1 MRAARSAR
9 TTSKS
14 LAGQV
19 VQHVLGRVEHGRVRR
34 PAGALGQ
41 VGRVVADHEEV
52 PPGARAAKARRITV
66 AALRR
71 RGPAGR
77 RSPRGRGRPA
87 GAWSSA
93 SPTCQSIRPHSS
105 GSCSASRRPFSIAT
119 GEKSIA
125 VTCQPRSASQR
136 ALRPS
141 PHARSRAR
149 PGGRSAS
156 SCSTNWLGPA
166 DHTSSVAAYL
176 LVPGG
181 GVHEL
186 SLLRLCGLL
195 RSQLAAYVLHVEV
208 AHGLDQLVE
217 RRRRQRAGLGEDQ
230 DALAEDH
237 QRRDRGDLRSSGQG
251 VLLLGVDRAEGQV
264 GVGLRRG
271 LVGRRELAARAAPAR
286 PEVDEERVVLLD
298 ALLEVLTR
306 QLDRGHGSTV
316 CDGQWLAPGL
326 VPPAVTS
333 PAGPA

>member
-1 MRAARSAR
+1 MSWR
-9 TTSKS
+9 
-14 LAGQV
+14 
-19 VQHVLGRVEHGRVRR
+19 
-34 PAGALGQ
+34 
-41 VGRVVADHEEV
+41 DHEE
-52 PPGARAAKARRITV
+52 GAAGREGCEGAAHHRR
-66 AALRR
+66 ALRR
-71 RGPAGR
+71 RRSAGR

-87 GAWSSA
+87 GALSA
-93 SPTCQSIRPHSS
+93 RRRPASRSGRSS

-141 PHARSRAR
+141 PQARSRAR

-156 SCSTNWLGPA
+156 ACSTNWLGPA

-176 LVPGG
+176 SSQAAASTR
-181 GVHEL
+181 L
-186 SLLRLCGLL
+186 SRLRTAADSCAASWRRTSSMS
-195 RSQLAAYVLHVEV
+195 RSRTAC
-208 AHGLDQLVE
+208 DQLVE
-217 RRRRQRAGLGEDQ
+217 RCRRQRAGLGEDQ

-237 QRRDRGDLRSSGQG
+237 QRGDRGDLRSGGQG
-251 VLLLGVDRAEGQV
+251 VLLLGVDRPEGQV

-306 QLDRGHGSTV
+306 QLDGGHGSTV
-316 CDGQWLAPGL
+316 RRARWCGRSSTGRRDD
-326 VPPAVTS
+326 
-333 PAGPA
+333 